1 MKPTQILAKLCKEA
15 KLDPPVY
22 LNGTVKIGT
31 KTFCLQNNT
40 DDTIEWYCA
49 KGKRKIYIEYKIKY
63 FYCYL
68 YWRLI
73 TVILGTEEHMAL
85 AVLHNWHE
93 IPRRGCH
100 LVPEHIET
108 RPLFIADKAGIER
121 VSRIEFVSLI
131 AKPVRRTLTILLCT
145 PIVC

>member
-49 KGKRKIYIEYKIKY
+49 KGKRILYIEYDIKY
-63 FYCYL
+63 FYYYL
-68 YWRLI
+68 Y
-73 TVILGTEEHMAL
+73 
-85 AVLHNWHE
+85 
-93 IPRRGCH
+93 
-100 LVPEHIET
+100 
-108 RPLFIADKAGIER
+108 
-121 VSRIEFVSLI
+121 
-131 AKPVRRTLTILLCT
+131 
-145 PIVC
+145 